1 MSLIVRT
8 LFPPAIYEA
17 GRREAVE
24 IMIAVLTEV
33 LLSLKADETP
43 LDPVTREAAIE
54 DLTRQ
59 IVDLEAYQADGNPSA
74 RRPEPRHLE

>member
-24 IMIAVLTEV
+24 IMIATLKEIM
-33 LLSLKADETP
+33 LSLKAGDTP
-43 LDPVTREAAIE
+43 LDPATRQAALE

-59 IVDLEAYQADGNPSA
+59 LIDLETYQADDDPTT
-74 RRPEPRHLE
+74 RLPEPRHLE